1 MLTKKYVEQLVL
13 AWPDD
18 SGHSCNPALFDAW
31 VERERRYNG
40 RVFQYALG
48 IDRILGLSQ
57 EQKTLLEKAYADL
70 LVKKD
75 ITEISDGEILAEY
88 EIVTGHLMPDWAD
101 DCVARNNQPQKVH

>member
-1 MLTKKYVEQLVL
+1 MLTKKYLEELIM

-31 VERERRYNG
+31 VERERRYNV

-48 IDRILGLSQ
+48 IDRILGLSND
-57 EQKTLLEKAYADL
+57 QKRRLENAYADL
-70 LVKKD
+70 LAKKD

-88 EIVTGHLMPDWAD
+88 EIVTGNLMSDWTD

>member
-1 MLTKKYVEQLVL
+1 MLTKKYLEQLIMS
-13 AWPDD
+13 WPDD

-57 EQKTLLEKAYADL
+57 EQKRLLEDAYANL
-70 LVKKD
+70 LVKTD

-88 EIVTGHLMPDWAD
+88 EIVTGNFVSDWAD
-101 DCVARNNQPQKVH
+101 DRVARNNQPRKVH

>member
-1 MLTKKYVEQLVL
+1 MLTKKYLEQLIL

-18 SGHSCNPALFDAW
+18 SGHSGNPALFDAW

-48 IDRILGLSQ
+48 IDRILGLSK
-57 EQKTLLEKAYADL
+57 EQKRLLENAYADL

-88 EIVTGHLMPDWAD
+88 EIVTGYLMPDWAD